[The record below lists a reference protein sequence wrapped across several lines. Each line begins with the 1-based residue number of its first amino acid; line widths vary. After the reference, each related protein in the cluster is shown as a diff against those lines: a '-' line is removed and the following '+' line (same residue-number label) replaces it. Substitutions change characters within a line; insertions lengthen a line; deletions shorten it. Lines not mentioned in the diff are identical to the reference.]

1 MQWFRAKR
9 PHIAYVALLTLVLQA
24 AITFG
29 HVHVGDA
36 ENAAAASTAA
46 QLQSNPGIPN
56 GSAPDRDEGCAICT
70 ITGLAASLVL
80 PDAPPLVFVAAQY
93 ETFFTDTAAVFISA
107 DGRASFQAR
116 APPL

>member
-1 MQWFRAKR
+1 MHWFRAKR
-9 PHIAYVALLTLVLQA
+9 PHIAYVALLALALQA

-29 HVHVGDA
+29 HVHVGEA
-36 ENAAAASTAA
+36 ENAATVITAHRDA
-46 QLQSNPGIPN
+46 GPATPTGT
-56 GSAPDRDEGCAICT
+56 APDGDYDCPICA

-93 ETFFTDTAAVFISA
+93 ETSFADTAAVFTSA